1 MRRRLFW
8 PLIAIASLCLAL
20 GGASFAAALFSTPL
34 PRAFANYAPTVTNK
48 VGVSVQE
55 IHYYYTGTEAF
66 GRPISLSW
74 SSDKGFL
81 IAAILFGALS
91 VATYSFASRVR

>member
-1 MRRRLFW
+1 MRRPLFW
-8 PLIAIASLCLAL
+8 PLIAVASLCLAL

-34 PRAFANYAPTVTNK
+34 PRAFANYAPTVTGK
-48 VGVSVQE
+48 LGVSEPE
-55 IHYYYTGTEAF
+55 IHYYYAGTEAF

-81 IAAILFGALS
+81 ITTILFGAIG
-91 VATYSFASRVR
+91 VATFGLASRGR